1 MARDIR
7 DDTAL
12 TADPERPGRF
22 HAHLPEAWKVVYIF
36 GGVSMY
42 AVMTAVPAEGQT
54 LRNGYPGRYGEPG
67 HLAWRRLEFPV
78 GRKGCRL
85 STKFRSTRTPRTIV
99 TPLPCP

>member
-42 AVMTAVPAEGQT
+42 AA
-54 LRNGYPGRYGEPG
+54 LRAMQEQLGRADLVWSP
-67 HLAWRRLEFPV
+67 
-78 GRKGCRL
+78 
-85 STKFRSTRTPRTIV
+85 RTPSSLR
-99 TPLPCP
+99 PFLRDG